1 MTQEQR
7 TAMARNISD
16 MIKADNVIEEREIKD
31 MKNLMSEY
39 AITHQEVSDA
49 RKIRFADAVNT
60 LKELPM
66 KGRQAFFDDIY
77 SIALRGNDCI
87 PHEVL
92 PLIALQYYDKICEKQ
107 ILVWHVK

>member
-39 AITHQEVSDA
+39 AITHQEMSDA
-49 RKIRFADAVNT
+49 RKIRFTDAVNIQ
-60 LKELPM
+60 KELPR
-66 KGRQAFFDDIY
+66 KERQDFFGYIY
-77 SIALRGNDCI
+77 SIALSDNDCV
-87 PHEVL
+87 PREVL

-107 ILVWHVK
+107 ILA